1 MLAGLALLRQN
12 GRMLLRLDELDELEF
27 AEPDS
32 ERSGSRNGEGDG
44 LIAFLICPRP
54 AARLSGHGLKSGTAP
69 AKVISWSE
77 PAETEPKLKDMG

>member
-32 ERSGSRNGEGDG
+32 ERSGSRANRFHD
-44 LIAFLICPRP
+44 LST
-54 AARLSGHGLKSGTAP
+54 ARSKIKWSWIEIWHRTCKSDQL
-69 AKVISWSE
+69 E
-77 PAETEPKLKDMG
+77 